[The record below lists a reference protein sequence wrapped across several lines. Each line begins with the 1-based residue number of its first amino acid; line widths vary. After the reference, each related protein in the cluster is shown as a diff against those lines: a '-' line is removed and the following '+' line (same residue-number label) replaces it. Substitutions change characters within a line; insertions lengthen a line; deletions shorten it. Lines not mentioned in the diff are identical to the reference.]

1 MCSDT
6 LNSNKKNLLVNFGA
20 LSGVQVANYIIPL
33 IVLPYLVRVIGP
45 EHFGVLAF
53 AQAVVLYFTLV
64 SDLGTNLYAPREV
77 AILKDDSGALLSFIS
92 GVLTLKMILFVC
104 GLGLYVFAIVIVPS
118 FRDEWVVFAF
128 SSGYMLA
135 NTLMPIWF
143 FQGIEKM
150 VNITV
155 GVLGARLLSLVLIII
170 MIRQENDYILVPLI
184 NAGGTLAGVVLLFLI
199 MYCKEGIRLKRPKID
214 QMRSILIDSWP
225 LFISNVAIST
235 YSGMNT
241 VVLGFITSGAVVGYY
256 SAAEK
261 LIKAGMGLQAQ
272 LGNVLYPHISR
283 VLSQSWE
290 DGLRSIRMG
299 LVATM
304 LLAIP
309 AAIFVIGNADPI
321 VQLMFGVGFQRSI
334 IPLRIMGA
342 LFFVVGLSNVFG
354 IQTLLPLGRRDE
366 IMRPT
371 VAAGIF
377 NLMLVI
383 FIAPI
388 LAETGA
394 ALASL
399 GAECLVTGWMFIVV
413 KRLKLQLISGRMFV
427 KLLALM
433 VGLCGSMLVFK
444 TMDLNLIYDIL
455 GFCLCYTVLVYYLK
469 IVDIHTRTIAT

>member
-1 MCSDT
+1 MFST
-6 LNSNKKNLLVNFGA
+6 KKVLLVNFSA
-20 LSGVQVANYIIPL
+20 LSAVQVANYIIPL

-45 EHFGVLAF
+45 ERFGILAF
-53 AQAVVLYFTLV
+53 AQAVVLYFTLI
-64 SDLGTNLYAPREV
+64 SDLGTNLYAPREI
-77 AILKDDSGALLSFIS
+77 AILKDKKEALSDFVSGL
-92 GVLTLKMILFVC
+92 LTLKTVLFVC
-104 GLGLYVFAIVIVPS
+104 GVSLYALAVILVPR
-118 FRDEWVVFAF
+118 FRDEWLVFCF
-128 SSGYMLA
+128 SAGYILA
-135 NTLMPIWF
+135 NTFMPVWF

-150 VNITV
+150 VSITV
-155 GVLGARLLSLVLIII
+155 CILGTRLLSMILIFI
-170 MIRQENDYILVPLI
+170 MIREAHHYVYVPLI
-184 NAGGTLAGVVLLFLI
+184 NSGGSLAGVILLFVA
-199 MYCKEGIRLKRPKID
+199 MYFKEGVRLKRPNMQQLQRISKE
-214 QMRSILIDSWP
+214 SFP

-235 YSGMNT
+235 YSGINT
-241 VVLGFITSGAVVGYY
+241 VILGFLTSDAVVGYY

-309 AAIFVIGNADPI
+309 AAIFVIGYADPI
-321 VQLMFGVGFQRSI
+321 VQLMFGAGFQRSI
-334 IPLRIMGA
+334 MPLRIMGV
-342 LFFVVGLSNVFG
+342 LFFVIGLSNVFG

-377 NLMLVI
+377 NLILVI
-383 FIAPI
+383 FIAPK

-394 ALASL
+394 ALAFL

-427 KLLALM
+427 KLLGLM
-433 VGLCGSMLVFK
+433 VGLCVSMLVLK
-444 TMDLNLIYDIL
+444 NLDLNLIFDVL
-455 GFCLCYTVLVYYLK
+455 GFCLCYMVLVYYLK